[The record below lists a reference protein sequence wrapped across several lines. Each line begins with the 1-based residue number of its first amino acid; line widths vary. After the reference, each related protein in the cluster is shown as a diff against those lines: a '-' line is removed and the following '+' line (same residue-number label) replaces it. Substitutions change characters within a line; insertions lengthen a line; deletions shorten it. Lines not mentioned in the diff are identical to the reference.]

1 MKGIFYKCFSL
12 ISLNLFN
19 IKINN
24 VNNMNSMFYKCFS
37 LTSLNL
43 FNFNNNNVKDM
54 IYMFNEWTSL
64 TSLIYLI
71 LIIIILK
78 IWVICLINIL
88 L

>member
-1 MKGIFYKCFSL
+1 MSYMFNECSSL
-12 ISLNLFN
+12 IYLNLFN

-64 TSLIYLI
+64 TSFLI

>member
-1 MKGIFYKCFSL
+1 MFNECSSL
-12 ISLNLFN
+12 IYLNLFN

-54 IYMFNEWTSL
+54 IYMFNE
-64 TSLIYLI
+64 
-71 LIIIILK
+71 
-78 IWVICLINIL
+78 
-88 L
+88 